1 MFTSR
6 GLELPCAEELMYSK
20 CYVVTFYGIGPMQSA
35 ECKSGSLEKGEK
47 EVAGIADYC
56 VPVATASKLCYVNTK
71 L

>member
-6 GLELPCAEELMYSK
+6 GLGLLCAEELIYSK
-20 CYVVTFYGIGPMQSA
+20 CYVVTLYGIGWMQLS

-56 VPVATASKLCYVNTK
+56 VPVTTASELCYIHVE

>member
-6 GLELPCAEELMYSK
+6 GLGLLCAEELIYSK
-20 CYVVTFYGIGPMQSA
+20 CYVVTFYGIGEMQSA

-56 VPVATASKLCYVNTK
+56 VPVTTASKLCYIHME